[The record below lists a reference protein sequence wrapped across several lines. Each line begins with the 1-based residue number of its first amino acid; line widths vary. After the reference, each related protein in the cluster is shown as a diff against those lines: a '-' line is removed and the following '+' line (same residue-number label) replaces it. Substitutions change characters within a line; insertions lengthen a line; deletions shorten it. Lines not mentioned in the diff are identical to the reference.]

1 MQKIMD
7 TQSSNIHDKLQ
18 KRRNIADYM
27 PFLPYLTAAALRVL
41 HWTCRFEIV
50 GEENYRA
57 AINGGGPKLAAFW
70 HFSYPCILYFFRDSG
85 YLTIISRSRDGELA
99 ARMVQRL
106 GYFPF
111 RGSPGKG
118 GVAAL
123 KGIISAFRKGPGGGF
138 VADGSQGPAQVAQ
151 RGLVLLAMYSGCP
164 IIPVSIAADRCWR
177 FRSWDKTLLP
187 KPFAR
192 VAISWGP
199 KIQVERG
206 ASSVE
211 IEEYR
216 VQLERTLNE
225 ITGQAEKAARAFA

>member
-1 MQKIMD
+1 MD
-7 TQSSNIHDKLQ
+7 SQSSDIHDKVR
-18 KRRNIADYM
+18 KRRNIADYV
-27 PFLPYLTAAALRVL
+27 PFLPHLAVASLRSI

-50 GEENYRA
+50 GEENFRA
-57 AINGGGPKLAAFW
+57 MEDFKGPKIGAFW
-70 HFSYPCILYFFRDSG
+70 HFTYPSMLYFFRDRG

-118 GVAAL
+118 GAAAL
-123 KGIISAFRKGPGGGF
+123 KGIISAYRKSPPGGGF

-151 RGLVLLAMYSGCP
+151 KGLLLLAMYSGCP
-164 IIPVSIAADRCWR
+164 IVPVSIAANRCWR
-177 FRSWDKTLLP
+177 FRTWDRTLLP

-192 VAISWGP
+192 VAISVGP
-199 KIQVERG
+199 MMWVERG

-211 IEEYR
+211 IEKYR
-216 VQLERTLNE
+216 LQLERTLNE
-225 ITGQAEKAARAFA
+225 ITGQAEKAAGSFA